1 MSPAAGDEEPPDPVD
16 DVDEVDDTLRDRG
29 RVGRRTTRCA
39 AGGQCGVLLPSEPPG
54 LLVRL
59 ETALELA
66 ERTSSG
72 WVEGLGKLLREERL
86 MLWVGSCGV
95 LGGEGRSK

>member
-1 MSPAAGDEEPPDPVD
+1 MREENQSKARYGRSDSREPHHALLNLQLHVSRQARQRRPVGDV
-16 DVDEVDDTLRDRG
+16 
-29 RVGRRTTRCA
+29 
-39 AGGQCGVLLPSEPPG
+39 
-54 LLVRL
+54 VRL